1 MKATDTIYSPSFA
14 KFSYCGRN
22 KERDTKYMQIWGK
35 VVGALFG
42 FIFGRIAGAVL
53 GLIVG
58 HMFDKAYSKDFSQ
71 KGGFAHLF
79 TSPDEIQQ
87 QAVFFH
93 SLFSALGHI
102 AKSDGKVTQKEIQIA
117 SALMDQMSL
126 SGDVKLEA
134 QQAFREGKQSD
145 FAITEMLMQFK
156 EQCHA
161 RRDVLQIYLE
171 ILIQASCANKKLS
184 STQFTIL
191 EKVAKTL
198 GFKRIEL
205 DFLVNT
211 FEAEQRFR
219 SGRAQSRSHGHQQN
233 QNQNYQRGSQ
243 YRGSNYSAQSEL
255 DDAFKILGSK
265 ASDDAKAIKKAYRK
279 QMSLHH
285 PDKMASKGLPAQALE
300 LSKKKAQDIQLAYE
314 LVRQH
319 KKF

>member
-1 MKATDTIYSPSFA
+1 
-14 KFSYCGRN
+14 
-22 KERDTKYMQIWGK
+22 MQIWGK
-35 VVGALFG
+35 VVGFLFG
-42 FIFGRIAGAVL
+42 FMFGRIAGAVL

-58 HMFDKAYSKDFSQ
+58 HIFDKTYSKDFSQ
-71 KGGFAHLF
+71 KGGFTRFF
-79 TSPDEIQQ
+79 TTPDELQQ

-102 AKSDGKVTQKEIQIA
+102 AKSDGKVTQEDIQIA
-117 SALMDQMSL
+117 SALMEQMAL
-126 SGDVKLEA
+126 TGEVRLEA
-134 QQAFREGKQSD
+134 QQAFRDGKQRD
-145 FAITEMLMQFK
+145 FAITEMLIQFK

-171 ILIQASCANKKLS
+171 ILIQASCAYKKLS
-184 STQFTIL
+184 SAEYSVL

-198 GFKRIEL
+198 GFRRVEL

-219 SGRAQSRSHGHQQN
+219 SGRSQSSNKGRQRDYAGHHQN
-233 QNQNYQRGSQ
+233 AGAS
-243 YRGSNYSAQSEL
+243 YSAKAEL

-265 ASDDAKAIKKAYRK
+265 QSDDAKAIKKAYRK

-285 PDKMASKGLPAQALE
+285 PDKMMSKGLPAQALE
-300 LSKKKAQDIQLAYE
+300 LSKKKAQDIQSAYE
-314 LVRQH
+314 LVRQY